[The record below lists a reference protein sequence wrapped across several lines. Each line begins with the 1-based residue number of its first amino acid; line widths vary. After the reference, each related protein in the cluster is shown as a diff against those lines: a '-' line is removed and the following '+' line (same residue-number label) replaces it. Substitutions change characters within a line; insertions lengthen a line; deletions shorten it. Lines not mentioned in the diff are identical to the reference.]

1 MLKST
6 KKSKRSLSNLN
17 VKQTLDIRKTE
28 VLSSMFDSYTS
39 KTQKSKKLHEKAKS
53 VLPAGVSY
61 AIRHFEPY
69 PFYTARAKGSK
80 LFDVDGNEY
89 VDFWLGHTALIL
101 GHSPPAVVEAV
112 KKQLENGTH
121 YGTSH
126 ELEIKLAKQI
136 VKIVAS
142 AEMVR
147 FTNSGTEANMYATR
161 LARAYTGR
169 TKIAKFEGGWHGGYD
184 ALHTSVKSPFNIPES
199 AGLTAGALQDTIVL
213 PFNDLEGVSERLK
226 NKEVASITIEPV
238 LGAGGGIP
246 AEKEFLKGL
255 RELCNERGIL
265 LIFDEVITGFRLAPG
280 GGQQYYGVTPDI
292 TVFGKI
298 LGGGFPIGA
307 FCGRREVMERIDAL
321 VYRRP
326 YYSFHGG
333 TFAANPISM
342 TAGLATL
349 KVLEDGQLINELNNI
364 GGKIREKLNEI
375 FEANEMKVQVTGAGS
390 LFNTHFTRGE
400 VKDARAASK
409 ADKKKQVDYHLNLIA
424 NGVFLL
430 PTHTGALSTV
440 HSETDIEKLLL
451 ETEKY
456 AKQCERM

>member
-1 MLKST
+1 
-6 KKSKRSLSNLN
+6 
-17 VKQTLDIRKTE
+17 
-28 VLSSMFDSYTS
+28 MFDSYISRTR
-39 KTQKSKKLHEKAKS
+39 KSNELHERAKKF
-53 VLPAGVSY
+53 LPAGVSY

-69 PFYTARAKGSK
+69 PFYTAKAKGSK
-80 LFDVDGNEY
+80 LYDVDGNEY

-101 GHSPPAVVEAV
+101 GHSSPAIVKAV

-126 ELEIKLAKQI
+126 ELEIQLAEQI
-136 VKIVAS
+136 VKMVSS

-161 LARAYTGR
+161 LARAYTDR
-169 TKIAKFEGGWHGGYD
+169 NKIAKFEGGWHGGYD
-184 ALHTSVKSPFNIPES
+184 ALHIGVKHPFDIPES

-213 PFNDLEGVSERLK
+213 PFNDLEEVNTRLK
-226 NKEVASITIEPV
+226 NKEVASVTIEPV

-255 RELCNERGIL
+255 RELCDEKGIL

-307 FCGRREVMERIDAL
+307 FCGHREIMERVDTL
-321 VYRRP
+321 LYERP

-342 TAGLATL
+342 TAGLVTL
-349 KVLEDGQLINELNNI
+349 KLLEDGQLINKLNDI
-364 GGKIREKLNEI
+364 GEKIREQLTEI
-375 FEANEMKVQVTGAGS
+375 FKTKGVDVQVTGAGS
-390 LFNTHFTRGE
+390 LFNTHFTEEE

-409 ADKKKQVDYHLNLIA
+409 ADKKKLMNYHLNLIT
-424 NGVFLL
+424 NGVFFL
-430 PTHTGALSTV
+430 PTHTGALSTA
-440 HSETDIEKLLL
+440 HSEADIEKLLS

-456 AKQCERM
+456 AKQYKAT

>member
-1 MLKST
+1 M
-6 KKSKRSLSNLN
+6 
-17 VKQTLDIRKTE
+17 E

-39 KTQKSKKLHEKAKS
+39 KTQKSKELYEKAKS

-89 VDFWLGHTALIL
+89 IDFWLGHTALIL
-101 GHSPPAVVEAV
+101 GHSPPAVIEAV

-136 VKIVAS
+136 VKIVPS

-161 LARAYTGR
+161 LTRAYTGR
-169 TKIAKFEGGWHGGYD
+169 SKIAKFEGGWHGGYD
-184 ALHTSVKSPFNIPES
+184 ALHISVKYPFDIPES

-213 PFNDLEGVSERLK
+213 PFNDLEVVRERLK
-226 NKEVASITIEPV
+226 NKEVAAVVIEPV

-255 RELCNERGIL
+255 REFCDQEGIL

-280 GGQQYYGVTPDI
+280 GGQQYYGVAPDI

-298 LGGGFPIGA
+298 LGGGFPIGT
-307 FCGRREVMERIDAL
+307 FCGRREIMERIDTL
-321 VYRRP
+321 VYERP

-349 KVLEDGQLINELNNI
+349 KILEDGQLANKLNNV
-364 GGKIREKLNEI
+364 GGRIREKVREI
-375 FEANEMKVQVTGAGS
+375 FESNGVDVQVTGAGS
-390 LFNTHFTRGE
+390 LFNTHFTKEE

-409 ADKKKQVDYHLNLIA
+409 ADKKKQVDYHLSLIT
-424 NGVFLL
+424 NGVFFL
-430 PTHTGALSTV
+430 PTHTGALSTA
-440 HSETDIEKLLL
+440 HSETDIEKLFL

-456 AKQCERM
+456 ARQCKAT